1 MINKSHKRYNNKTLL
16 SQKGTLMKSLK
27 LIFIST
33 LLITS
38 NLYSSEKIQP
48 SFDCSK
54 AKTRVEKLVC
64 SDEDISRVDRDMQKA
79 YDLMMGKYDLA
90 YMNEEAKEEIKPYLE
105 KLKQSQ
111 IDWVKYRDKYCN
123 TKKDEKEFNSCVF
136 SRYVNRIQSIVPRY
150 DWRIGFSIN
159 DKNSTNDL
167 CYNYFTQKFWMDSPK
182 PVNKDNPPYGED
194 KEFYEK
200 FLIDALDEDVA
211 KRELNTTK
219 NYYYTKLDFAPV
231 GSFIMCVGIGG
242 EEKDIYDLR
251 SKTYKPYCRQSSLQF
266 SDFLDG
272 EYIRPGKKPE
282 SGLKF
287 KEVEE
292 TKEEFKKRGLDY
304 FVKENYADFA
314 TEVYKKTIKNDIGG
328 FSNRIYATDKSY
340 DANIL
345 SDGIVRILYA
355 SNLHGKERKDK
366 FGEYI
371 DSSNFPN
378 VLTFMVADK
387 FFFRVYAAEGSG
399 NRLVCRMPI
408 QSRFKDRNDTK
419 LIREYLN
426 QFKEF

>member
-1 MINKSHKRYNNKTLL
+1 
-16 SQKGTLMKSLK
+16 MKNLK
-27 LIFIST
+27 IIFIST

-64 SDEDISRVDRDMQKA
+64 SDEVLSILDRDMQKA

-111 IDWVKYRDKYCN
+111 IDWVKYRDKRCN
-123 TKKDEKEFNSCVF
+123 AEKDKEEFRRCVLNE
-136 SRYVNRIQSIVPRY
+136 YYDRIQSVVPSYNR
-150 DWRIGFSIN
+150 RTGFSIN

-200 FLIDALDEDVA
+200 FIINALGKDIA
-211 KRELNTTK
+211 ARELNTTK
-219 NYYYTKLDFAPV
+219 NYYYTQLDGAPV
-231 GSFIMCVGIGG
+231 GSYIMCVGIGG

-251 SKTYKPYCRQSSLQF
+251 SKTYKPYCVTLNGQF
-266 SDFLDG
+266 EDFLNGD
-272 EYIRPGKKPE
+272 YIRDGQKLKF
-282 SGLKF
+282 GLKF
-287 KEVEE
+287 KEIEE
-292 TKEEFKKRGLDY
+292 TEEEFKRRGLDY
-304 FVKENYADFA
+304 EKDDSFS
-314 TEVYKKTIKNDIGG
+314 TEVFKKTIKNDTDD
-328 FSNRIYATDKSY
+328 FSSVIYSTDKSY

-345 SDGIVRILYA
+345 SDGMVRILYA

-366 FGEYI
+366 FGRYTYP
-371 DSSNFPN
+371 DGYSSSPAFI
-378 VLTFMVADK
+378 VADK
-387 FFFRVYAAEGSG
+387 FFFRVYMEKYG
-399 NRLVCRMPI
+399 NYLVCRMPI
-408 QSRFKDRNDTK
+408 QSRFKDRNDSK
-419 LIREYLN
+419 LIREYLE

>member
-1 MINKSHKRYNNKTLL
+1 
-16 SQKGTLMKSLK
+16 MKK
-27 LIFIST
+27 FIVISI

-136 SRYVNRIQSIVPRY
+136 SRYVYRIESIVPSY
-150 DWRIGFSIN
+150 DWRTGFSIN

-200 FLIDALDEDVA
+200 FLIDALDDDVA

-219 NYYYTKLDFAPV
+219 NYYYTQLDGAPV
-231 GSFIMCVGIGG
+231 GSNIMCVGIGG
-242 EEKDIYDLR
+242 EEKEIYDLR
-251 SKTYKPYCRQSSLQF
+251 SKTYKPYCTNSSMQF
-266 SDFLDG
+266 EDFLNG
-272 EYIRPGKKPE
+272 EYIKPGKKPE

-304 FVKENYADFA
+304 EKDDNFS
-314 TEVYKKTIKNDIGG
+314 TEVYKKVMKNGFG
-328 FSNRIYATDKSY
+328 RFSNAIYNTNDKSY

-345 SDGIVRILYA
+345 SDGMVRILYA
-355 SNLHGKERKDK
+355 SNLEWEKSKEK
-366 FGEYI
+366 FGVYKYSNGYS
-371 DSSNFPN
+371 DSPAFI
-378 VLTFMVADK
+378 VADK
-387 FFFRVYAAEGSG
+387 FFFRVYMSKYG
-399 NRLVCRMPI
+399 NYLVCRMPI

>member
-1 MINKSHKRYNNKTLL
+1 
-16 SQKGTLMKSLK
+16 MKN
-27 LIFIST
+27 FIVISI

-64 SDEDISRVDRDMQKA
+64 SDEVLSILDRDMQKA

-111 IDWVKYRDKYCN
+111 IDWVKDRDACSS
-123 TKKDEKEFNSCVF
+123 KKDKKEFRSCVF
-136 SRYVNRIQSIVPRY
+136 SRYINRIQSIVPSY
-150 DWRIGFSIN
+150 DWRTGFSIN

-200 FLIDALDEDVA
+200 FLINALGKDIAE
-211 KRELNTTK
+211 RELNTTT

-231 GSFIMCVGIGG
+231 GSYTMCVGIGG
-242 EEKDIYDLR
+242 EEKDIYNLR
-251 SKTYKPYCRQSSLQF
+251 SKTYKPYCRDTSMQF
-266 SDFLDG
+266 EDFLNGD
-272 EYIRPGKKPE
+272 YIRYGQKPQF
-282 SGLKF
+282 GLKF

-292 TKEEFKKRGLDY
+292 TKEEFKRRGLDY
-304 FVKENYADFA
+304 KKDDNFS
-314 TEVYKKTIKNDIGG
+314 TEVYKKAIKNDADS
-328 FSNRIYATDKSY
+328 FSNAIYSTDKSY

-345 SDGIVRILYA
+345 SDGMVRILYA
-355 SNLHGKERKDK
+355 SNLGWEKSKEK
-366 FGEYI
+366 FGEHFL
-371 DSSNFPN
+371 SSNSSDWPI
-378 VLTFMVADK
+378 LIVADK
-387 FFFRVYAAEGSG
+387 FFFRVFKGGGYT
-399 NRLVCRMPI
+399 NNLICRMPI

>member
-1 MINKSHKRYNNKTLL
+1 MKKIIVISLLLFTSH
-16 SQKGTLMKSLK
+16 
-27 LIFIST
+27 
-33 LLITS
+33 
-38 NLYSSEKIQP
+38 LYSNDRIQP

-64 SDEDISRVDRDMQKA
+64 SDEVLSIVDRDMQKA

-136 SRYVNRIQSIVPRY
+136 SRYVYRIESIVPSY
-150 DWRIGFSIN
+150 DWRTGFSIN

-200 FLIDALDEDVA
+200 FLINALDDDIA

-219 NYYYTKLDFAPV
+219 NYYYTQLDGAPV
-231 GSFIMCVGIGG
+231 GSNIMCVGIGG
-242 EEKDIYDLR
+242 EEKEIYDLR
-251 SKTYKPYCRQSSLQF
+251 SKTYKPYCTNSSMQF
-266 SDFLDG
+266 EDFLNG
-272 EYIRPGKKPE
+272 EYIKPGKKPE

-304 FVKENYADFA
+304 EKDDNFS
-314 TEVYKKTIKNDIGG
+314 TEVYKKVMKNGFG
-328 FSNRIYATDKSY
+328 RFSNAIYNTNDKSY

-345 SDGIVRILYA
+345 SDGMVRILYA
-355 SNLHGKERKDK
+355 SNLEWEKSKEK
-366 FGEYI
+366 FGVYKYSNGYS
-371 DSSNFPN
+371 DSPAFI
-378 VLTFMVADK
+378 VADK
-387 FFFRVYAAEGSG
+387 FFFRVYMSKYG
-399 NRLVCRMPI
+399 NYLVCRMPI

>member
-1 MINKSHKRYNNKTLL
+1 
-16 SQKGTLMKSLK
+16 MKN
-27 LIFIST
+27 FIVISI

-64 SDEDISRVDRDMQKA
+64 SDEVLSILDRDMQKA

-111 IDWVKYRDKYCN
+111 IDWVKYRDKRCN
-123 TKKDEKEFNSCVF
+123 AEKDKEEFRRCVLNE
-136 SRYVNRIQSIVPRY
+136 YYDRIQSVVPSYNR
-150 DWRIGFSIN
+150 RTGFFIN

-200 FLIDALDEDVA
+200 FLINVLDDDIA

-251 SKTYKPYCRQSSLQF
+251 SKTYKPYCTRSSMQF
-266 SDFLDG
+266 GDFLNG
-272 EYIRPGKKPE
+272 EYIKPGKKPE

-292 TKEEFKKRGLDY
+292 TKEEFRKRGLDY

-328 FSNRIYATDKSY
+328 FRNEIYSTDKSY

-345 SDGIVRILYA
+345 SDGMVRILYA
-355 SNLHGKERKDK
+355 SNLEWDK
-366 FGEYI
+366 SEEKLGRYTHP
-371 DSSNFPN
+371 DGYSSSP
-378 VLTFMVADK
+378 TSIVADK
-387 FFFRVYAAEGSG
+387 FFFRVFTGKHA
-399 NRLVCRMPI
+399 NNLICRMPI

-419 LIREYLN
+419 LIREYLD

>member
-1 MINKSHKRYNNKTLL
+1 
-16 SQKGTLMKSLK
+16 MKSLK

-111 IDWVKYRDKYCN
+111 IDWVKDRDACSS
-123 TKKDEKEFNSCVF
+123 KKDKKEFNSCVF
-136 SRYVNRIQSIVPRY
+136 SKYINRIESIVPSY
-150 DWRIGFSIN
+150 NWRIGFSIN

-211 KRELNTTK
+211 KRELNTTT

-251 SKTYKPYCRQSSLQF
+251 SKTYKPYCTKSGIQF

-304 FVKENYADFA
+304 KKYDIFS
-314 TEVYKKTIKNDIGG
+314 TEVYKKTIKNDTGG
-328 FSNRIYATDKSY
+328 FRNEIYSTDKSY

-345 SDGIVRILYA
+345 SDGMVRILYA
-355 SNLHGKERKDK
+355 SNLEWDK
-366 FGEYI
+366 SEEKLGRYTHP
-371 DSSNFPN
+371 DGYSSSP
-378 VLTFMVADK
+378 TFIVADK
-387 FFFRVYAAEGSG
+387 FFFRVFTGKHA
-399 NRLVCRMPI
+399 NNLICRMPI

-419 LIREYLN
+419 LIREYLD

>member
-1 MINKSHKRYNNKTLL
+1 
-16 SQKGTLMKSLK
+16 MKNLK

-54 AKTRVEKLVC
+54 AKTRVEKLIC

-111 IDWVKYRDKYCN
+111 IDWVKVRDACSS
-123 TKKDEKEFNSCVF
+123 KKDKKEFRSCVF
-136 SRYVNRIQSIVPRY
+136 SRYINRIESIVPSY
-150 DWRIGFSIN
+150 NWRIGFSIN

-200 FLIDALDEDVA
+200 FLIDALDDVA

-242 EEKDIYDLR
+242 EGKDIYDLR
-251 SKTYKPYCRQSSLQF
+251 SKTYKPYCTNSSMRF
-266 SDFLDG
+266 DDFLYGYSTIDSKN
-272 EYIRPGKKPE
+272 P
-282 SGLKF
+282 KF

-292 TKEEFKKRGLDY
+292 TKAEFKKRGLDY
-304 FVKENYADFA
+304 EKDDNFP
-314 TEVYKKTIKNDIGG
+314 TEIYKKAIKSGRSS
-328 FSNRIYATDKSY
+328 FSNKIYSTIEYY

-345 SDGIVRILYA
+345 SDGMVRILYA
-355 SNLHGKERKDK
+355 SNSGAEVKDK

-371 DSSNFPN
+371 DTNNYSTTPS
-378 VLTFMVADK
+378 LIIADK
-387 FFFRVYAAEGSG
+387 FFFRVFAGKYA
-399 NRLVCRMPI
+399 NNLICRMPI

-419 LIREYLN
+419 LIREYLD

>member
-1 MINKSHKRYNNKTLL
+1 MINKTHNRYNNKILL
-16 SQKGTLMKSLK
+16 SQKGTLMKNLK
-27 LIFIST
+27 HILIST

-64 SDEDISRVDRDMQKA
+64 SDEVLSILDRDMQKA

-111 IDWVKYRDKYCN
+111 IEWVKHRDRYCN
-123 TKKDEKEFNSCVF
+123 TEKDKEEFRRCVLNE
-136 SRYVNRIQSIVPRY
+136 YYNRIQSVVPSYNR
-150 DWRIGFSIN
+150 RTGFSIN

-182 PVNKDNPPYGED
+182 PVNKDNPPCGED

-200 FLIDALDEDVA
+200 FIINALGKDIA
-211 KRELNTTK
+211 ARELNTTK
-219 NYYYTKLDFAPV
+219 NYYYTQLDGAPV
-231 GSFIMCVGIGG
+231 GSYIMCVGIGG

-251 SKTYKPYCRQSSLQF
+251 SKTYKPYCVTLNGQF
-266 SDFLDG
+266 EDFLNGD
-272 EYIRPGKKPE
+272 YIRDGQKLKF
-282 SGLKF
+282 GLKF
-287 KEVEE
+287 KEIEE
-292 TKEEFKKRGLDY
+292 TEEEFKRRGLDY
-304 FVKENYADFA
+304 KKDDSFS
-314 TEVYKKTIKNDIGG
+314 TEVFKKTIKNDTDD
-328 FSNRIYATDKSY
+328 FSSVIYSTDKSY

-345 SDGIVRILYA
+345 SDGMVRILYA
-355 SNLHGKERKDK
+355 SNLGWEKSKEK
-366 FGEYI
+366 FGEHFL
-371 DSSNFPN
+371 SSNSSDWPI
-378 VLTFMVADK
+378 LIVADK
-387 FFFRVYAAEGSG
+387 FFFRVFTGEYA
-399 NRLVCRMPI
+399 NNLICRMPI

>member
-1 MINKSHKRYNNKTLL
+1 MINKSHNRYNNKILL
-16 SQKGTLMKSLK
+16 SQKGTLMKNLK
-27 LIFIST
+27 LIVITT

-54 AKTRVEKLVC
+54 AKTRVEKLIC

-111 IDWVKYRDKYCN
+111 IDWVKERDACSS
-123 TKKDEKEFNSCVF
+123 KKDKKEFNSCVF
-136 SRYVNRIQSIVPRY
+136 SRYINRIESIVPSY
-150 DWRIGFSIN
+150 NWRIGFSIN

-200 FLIDALDEDVA
+200 FIINALGKDIAE
-211 KRELNTTK
+211 RELNTTK
-219 NYYYTKLDFAPV
+219 NYYYTQFDGAPV
-231 GSFIMCVGIGG
+231 GSYIMCVGIGG
-242 EEKDIYDLR
+242 EEKEIYDLR
-251 SKTYKPYCRQSSLQF
+251 SKTYKPYCVTLNVHF
-266 SDFLDG
+266 EDFLNGD
-272 EYIRPGKKPE
+272 YIRDGQKPE

-304 FVKENYADFA
+304 EKDDSFS
-314 TEVYKKTIKNDIGG
+314 TEVYKKTVKNHTDHFINFLYT
-328 FSNRIYATDKSY
+328 FSKNY

-345 SDGIVRILYA
+345 SDGMVRILYA
-355 SNLHGKERKDK
+355 SNLGWEKSKEK
-366 FGEYI
+366 FGEHFL
-371 DSSNFPN
+371 SSKSSDWPI
-378 VLTFMVADK
+378 LIVADK
-387 FFFRVYAAEGSG
+387 FFFRVFTGEYA
-399 NRLVCRMPI
+399 NNLICRMPI
-408 QSRFKDRNDTK
+408 QSRFKDRNDSK

>member
-1 MINKSHKRYNNKTLL
+1 
-16 SQKGTLMKSLK
+16 MKNLK

-54 AKTRVEKLVC
+54 AKTRVEKLIC
-64 SDEDISRVDRDMQKA
+64 SDEDISRVDRDLQKA
-79 YDLMMGKYDLA
+79 YDLMMGKYDIT

-123 TKKDEKEFNSCVF
+123 TIKDEKEFNSCVF
-136 SRYVNRIQSIVPRY
+136 SRYVYRIQSIVPSY
-150 DWRIGFSIN
+150 DWRTGFSIN

-194 KEFYEK
+194 REFYEK
-200 FLIDALDEDVA
+200 FLINALGKDIAE
-211 KRELNTTK
+211 RELNTTK
-219 NYYYTKLDFAPV
+219 NYYYTQLDGAPV
-231 GSFIMCVGIGG
+231 GSYIMCVGIGG

-251 SKTYKPYCRQSSLQF
+251 SKTYRPYCRDTSMQF
-266 SDFLDG
+266 EDFLHGD
-272 EYIRPGKKPE
+272 YIRAGQKPE

-292 TKEEFKKRGLDY
+292 TKAEFKKRGLDY
-304 FVKENYADFA
+304 EKDDNFS

-328 FSNRIYATDKSY
+328 FSNAIYSTDKSY

-345 SDGIVRILYA
+345 SDGMVRILYA
-355 SNLHGKERKDK
+355 SNLEWEKRKEK
-366 FGEYI
+366 FGEYTY
-371 DSSNFPN
+371 SNGHSNSPAFI
-378 VLTFMVADK
+378 VADK
-387 FFFRVYAAEGSG
+387 FFFRVYMIRKYG
-399 NRLVCRMPI
+399 NYLVCRIPI

-419 LIREYLN
+419 LIREYLD

>member
-64 SDEDISRVDRDMQKA
+64 SDEVLSILDRDMQKA
-79 YDLMMGKYDLA
+79 YDLMMGKYDIT

-123 TKKDEKEFNSCVF
+123 TKKDKEEFRRCVLNE
-136 SRYVNRIQSIVPRY
+136 YYNRIQSVVPSYNR
-150 DWRIGFSIN
+150 RTGFSIN

-200 FLIDALDEDVA
+200 FLINALGKDIAE
-211 KRELNTTK
+211 RELNTTK
-219 NYYYTKLDFAPV
+219 NYYYTQLDGAPV
-231 GSFIMCVGIGG
+231 GSYIMCVGIGG

-251 SKTYKPYCRQSSLQF
+251 SKTYKPYCVTLNGQF
-266 SDFLDG
+266 EDFLNGD
-272 EYIRPGKKPE
+272 YIRDGQKLKF
-282 SGLKF
+282 GLKF
-287 KEVEE
+287 KEIEE
-292 TKEEFKKRGLDY
+292 TEEEFKRRGLDY
-304 FVKENYADFA
+304 EKDDSFS
-314 TEVYKKTIKNDIGG
+314 TEVYKKTIKNDTDD
-328 FSNRIYATDKSY
+328 FSSVIYSTDKSY

-345 SDGIVRILYA
+345 SDGMVRILYA
-355 SNLHGKERKDK
+355 SNLGWEKSKEK
-366 FGEYI
+366 FGEHFL
-371 DSSNFPN
+371 SSNSSDWPI
-378 VLTFMVADK
+378 LIVADK
-387 FFFRVYAAEGSG
+387 FFFRVFTGEYA
-399 NRLVCRMPI
+399 NNLICRMPI

-419 LIREYLN
+419 LIREYLD

>member
-1 MINKSHKRYNNKTLL
+1 
-16 SQKGTLMKSLK
+16 MKNLK

-38 NLYSSEKIQP
+38 NLYSNDRIQP

-111 IDWVKYRDKYCN
+111 IDWVKYRDRYCN

-136 SRYVNRIQSIVPRY
+136 SRYVYRIESIVPSY
-150 DWRIGFSIN
+150 DWRTGFSIN

-200 FLIDALDEDVA
+200 FLINALGKDIA

-242 EEKDIYDLR
+242 EEKEIYDLR
-251 SKTYKPYCRQSSLQF
+251 SKTYKPYCRKSSMQF
-266 SDFLDG
+266 GDFLNGD
-272 EYIRPGKKPE
+272 YIKPGRKPE

-304 FVKENYADFA
+304 EKDDSFS
-314 TEVYKKTIKNDIGG
+314 TEVYKKTIKNDRGG
-328 FSNRIYATDKSY
+328 FSNAIYSSDKSY

-345 SDGIVRILYA
+345 SDGMVRILYA
-355 SNLHGKERKDK
+355 SNLEWDK
-366 FGEYI
+366 SEEKLGRYTHP
-371 DSSNFPN
+371 DGYSSSP
-378 VLTFMVADK
+378 TSIVADK
-387 FFFRVYAAEGSG
+387 FFFRVFTGKHA
-399 NRLVCRMPI
+399 NNLICRMPI

>member
-1 MINKSHKRYNNKTLL
+1 
-16 SQKGTLMKSLK
+16 MKN
-27 LIFIST
+27 FIVMSI

-64 SDEDISRVDRDMQKA
+64 SDEVISTLDRDMQKA

-111 IDWVKYRDKYCN
+111 IEWVKHRDKYCN
-123 TKKDEKEFNSCVF
+123 TEKDKEEFRRCVLNE
-136 SRYVNRIQSIVPRY
+136 YYYRIKSIVPRY
-150 DWRIGFSIN
+150 DRRTGFSIN

-200 FLIDALDEDVA
+200 FLINALGKDIAE
-211 KRELNTTK
+211 RELNATT
-219 NYYYTKLDFAPV
+219 NYYYTQLDGAPV
-231 GSFIMCVGIGG
+231 GSYIMCVGIGG
-242 EEKDIYDLR
+242 EEKDIYNLR
-251 SKTYKPYCRQSSLQF
+251 SKTYKPYCRDTSMQF
-266 SDFLDG
+266 EDFLNGD
-272 EYIRPGKKPE
+272 YIRYGQKPQF
-282 SGLKF
+282 GLKF

-292 TKEEFKKRGLDY
+292 TKEEFKRRGLDY
-304 FVKENYADFA
+304 KKDDNFS
-314 TEVYKKTIKNDIGG
+314 TEVYKKAIKNDADS
-328 FSNRIYATDKSY
+328 FSNAIYSTDKSY

-345 SDGIVRILYA
+345 SDGMVRILYA
-355 SNLHGKERKDK
+355 SNLEWEKSKDK
-366 FGEYI
+366 FGVYI
-371 DSSNFPN
+371 DSSNFSN

-419 LIREYLN
+419 LIREYLD

>member
-1 MINKSHKRYNNKTLL
+1 
-16 SQKGTLMKSLK
+16 MKNLK
-27 LIFIST
+27 LIVIST

-111 IDWVKYRDKYCN
+111 IDWVKDRDACSS
-123 TKKDEKEFNSCVF
+123 KKDKKEFRSCVF
-136 SRYVNRIQSIVPRY
+136 SRYINRIQSIVPSY
-150 DWRIGFSIN
+150 DWRTGFSIN

-200 FLIDALDEDVA
+200 FIINALDDDVA

-251 SKTYKPYCRQSSLQF
+251 SKTYKPYCTNSSMRF
-266 SDFLDG
+266 DDFLYGYSTIDSKN
-272 EYIRPGKKPE
+272 P
-282 SGLKF
+282 KF

-292 TKEEFKKRGLDY
+292 TKAEFKKRGLDY
-304 FVKENYADFA
+304 EKDDNFP
-314 TEVYKKTIKNDIGG
+314 TEVYKKAIKSGRSS
-328 FSNRIYATDKSY
+328 FSNKIYSTIEYY

-345 SDGIVRILYA
+345 SDGMVRILYA
-355 SNLHGKERKDK
+355 SNSGAEVKDK

-371 DSSNFPN
+371 DTNNYSTTPS
-378 VLTFMVADK
+378 LIIADK
-387 FFFRVYAAEGSG
+387 FFFRVFAGKYA
-399 NRLVCRMPI
+399 NNLICRMPI
-408 QSRFKDRNDTK
+408 QSRFKDKNDTK
-419 LIREYLN
+419 LIREYLD
-426 QFKEF
+426 QFKQF

>member
-1 MINKSHKRYNNKTLL
+1 
-16 SQKGTLMKSLK
+16 MKSLK

-64 SDEDISRVDRDMQKA
+64 SDEVLSILDRDMQKA
-79 YDLMMGKYDLA
+79 YDLMMGKYDIT

-123 TKKDEKEFNSCVF
+123 TKKDKEEFRRCVLNE
-136 SRYVNRIQSIVPRY
+136 YYNRIQSVVPSYNR
-150 DWRIGFSIN
+150 RTGFSIN

-200 FLIDALDEDVA
+200 FLINALGKDIAE
-211 KRELNTTK
+211 RELNTTK
-219 NYYYTKLDFAPV
+219 NYYYTQLDGAPV
-231 GSFIMCVGIGG
+231 GSYIMCVGIGG

-251 SKTYKPYCRQSSLQF
+251 SKTYKPYCVTLNGQF
-266 SDFLDG
+266 EDFLNGD
-272 EYIRPGKKPE
+272 YIRDGQKLKF
-282 SGLKF
+282 GLKF
-287 KEVEE
+287 KEIEE
-292 TKEEFKKRGLDY
+292 TEEEFKRRGLDY
-304 FVKENYADFA
+304 EKDDSFS
-314 TEVYKKTIKNDIGG
+314 TEVYKKTIKNDTDD
-328 FSNRIYATDKSY
+328 FSSVIYSTDKSY

-345 SDGIVRILYA
+345 SDGMVRILYA
-355 SNLHGKERKDK
+355 SNLGWEKSKEK
-366 FGEYI
+366 FGEHFL
-371 DSSNFPN
+371 SSNSSDWPI
-378 VLTFMVADK
+378 LIVADK
-387 FFFRVYAAEGSG
+387 FFFRVFTGEYA
-399 NRLVCRMPI
+399 NNLICRMPI

>member
-1 MINKSHKRYNNKTLL
+1 
-16 SQKGTLMKSLK
+16 MKSLK
-27 LIFIST
+27 LIVIST

-54 AKTRVEKLVC
+54 AKTRVEKLIC

-90 YMNEEAKEEIKPYLE
+90 YMNEEAKEEIKPYLK

-111 IDWVKYRDKYCN
+111 IDWVKERDACSS
-123 TKKDEKEFNSCVF
+123 KKDKKEFNSCVF
-136 SRYVNRIQSIVPRY
+136 SKYINRIESIVPSY
-150 DWRIGFSIN
+150 NWRIGFSIN

-200 FLIDALDEDVA
+200 FLINALGKDIAE
-211 KRELNTTK
+211 RELNTTK
-219 NYYYTKLDFAPV
+219 NYYYTQFDGAPV
-231 GSFIMCVGIGG
+231 GSYIMCVGIGG
-242 EEKDIYDLR
+242 EEKEIYDLR
-251 SKTYKPYCRQSSLQF
+251 SKTYKPYCVTLNVHF
-266 SDFLDG
+266 EDFLNGD
-272 EYIRPGKKPE
+272 YITHGQKPE

-304 FVKENYADFA
+304 EKDDSFS
-314 TEVYKKTIKNDIGG
+314 TEVYKKTVKSYTDHFMNFLYTFSKN
-328 FSNRIYATDKSY
+328 Y

-345 SDGIVRILYA
+345 SDNRVRILYA

-366 FGEYI
+366 FGRYAYP
-371 DSSNFPN
+371 DGYSSSPAFI
-378 VLTFMVADK
+378 VADK
-387 FFFRVYAAEGSG
+387 FFFRVYMNKYG
-399 NRLVCRMPI
+399 NYLVCRMPI

>member
-1 MINKSHKRYNNKTLL
+1 
-16 SQKGTLMKSLK
+16 MKSLK
-27 LIFIST
+27 LIVISA

-79 YDLMMGKYDLA
+79 YDLMMGKYDIP

-136 SRYVNRIQSIVPRY
+136 SRYVYRIESIVPSY
-150 DWRIGFSIN
+150 DWRTGFSIN

-200 FLIDALDEDVA
+200 FLINALDDDIA

-219 NYYYTKLDFAPV
+219 NYYYTQLDGAPV
-231 GSFIMCVGIGG
+231 GSNIMCVGIGG
-242 EEKDIYDLR
+242 EEKEIYDLR
-251 SKTYKPYCRQSSLQF
+251 SKTYKPYCTNSSMQF
-266 SDFLDG
+266 EDFLNG
-272 EYIRPGKKPE
+272 EYIKPGKKPE

-304 FVKENYADFA
+304 EKDDNFS
-314 TEVYKKTIKNDIGG
+314 TEVYKKVMKNGFG
-328 FSNRIYATDKSY
+328 RFSNAIYNTNDKSY

-345 SDGIVRILYA
+345 SDGMVRILYA
-355 SNLHGKERKDK
+355 SNLEWEKSKEK
-366 FGEYI
+366 FGVYKYSNGYS
-371 DSSNFPN
+371 DSPAFI
-378 VLTFMVADK
+378 VADK
-387 FFFRVYAAEGSG
+387 FFFRVYMSKYG
-399 NRLVCRMPI
+399 NYLVCRMPI

>member
-1 MINKSHKRYNNKTLL
+1 MKKIIVISLL
-16 SQKGTLMKSLK
+16 L
-27 LIFIST
+27 F
-33 LLITS
+33 TS

-64 SDEDISRVDRDMQKA
+64 SDEVLSTLDRDMQKA

-111 IDWVKYRDKYCN
+111 IEWVKHRDRYCN
-123 TKKDEKEFNSCVF
+123 TEKDKEEFRRCVLNE
-136 SRYVNRIQSIVPRY
+136 YYNRIQSVVPTY
-150 DWRIGFSIN
+150 NVRIGFSIN
-159 DKNSTNDL
+159 DKNSTNNL

-211 KRELNTTK
+211 KRELNTTT
-219 NYYYTKLDFAPV
+219 NYYYTKLDGAPV
-231 GSFIMCVGIGG
+231 GSYIMCVGIGG
-242 EEKDIYDLR
+242 EGKDIYDLR
-251 SKTYKPYCRQSSLQF
+251 SKTYKPYCTNSSMRF
-266 SDFLDG
+266 DDFLYGYSTIDSKN
-272 EYIRPGKKPE
+272 P
-282 SGLKF
+282 KF

-292 TKEEFKKRGLDY
+292 TKAEFKKRGLDY
-304 FVKENYADFA
+304 EKDDNFP
-314 TEVYKKTIKNDIGG
+314 TEVYKKAIKSGRSS
-328 FSNRIYATDKSY
+328 FSNKIYSTIEYY

-345 SDGIVRILYA
+345 SDGMVRILYA
-355 SNLHGKERKDK
+355 SNSGAEVKDK

-371 DSSNFPN
+371 DTNNYSTTPS
-378 VLTFMVADK
+378 LIIADK
-387 FFFRVYAAEGSG
+387 FFFRVFAGKYA
-399 NRLVCRMPI
+399 NNLICRMPI
-408 QSRFKDRNDTK
+408 QSRFKDRNDTR

>member
-1 MINKSHKRYNNKTLL
+1 MINKTHKRYNNGSLL
-16 SQKGTLMKSLK
+16 SQKGTLMKNLK
-27 LIFIST
+27 LIVITT
-33 LLITS
+33 LLIS
-38 NLYSSEKIQP
+38 SHLYSNDRIQP

-64 SDEDISRVDRDMQKA
+64 SDEVLYTLDRDMQKA

-111 IDWVKYRDKYCN
+111 IEWVKHRDRYCN
-123 TKKDEKEFNSCVF
+123 TEKDKEEFRRCVLNE
-136 SRYVNRIQSIVPRY
+136 YYNRIQSVVPTY
-150 DWRIGFSIN
+150 NVRIGFSIN

-211 KRELNTTK
+211 KRELNTTT

-251 SKTYKPYCRQSSLQF
+251 SKTYKPYCVTLNGQF
-266 SDFLDG
+266 EDFLNGD
-272 EYIRPGKKPE
+272 YIRDGQKLKF
-282 SGLKF
+282 GLKF
-287 KEVEE
+287 KEIEE
-292 TKEEFKKRGLDY
+292 TEEEFKRRGLDY
-304 FVKENYADFA
+304 EKDDSFS
-314 TEVYKKTIKNDIGG
+314 TEVYKKTIKNDTGG
-328 FSNRIYATDKSY
+328 FRNEIYSTDKSY

-345 SDGIVRILYA
+345 SDGMVRILYA
-355 SNLHGKERKDK
+355 SNLGWEKSKEK
-366 FGEYI
+366 FGEHFL
-371 DSSNFPN
+371 SSNSSDWPI
-378 VLTFMVADK
+378 LIVADK
-387 FFFRVYAAEGSG
+387 FFFRVFTGEYA
-399 NRLVCRMPI
+399 NNLICRMPI

>member
-1 MINKSHKRYNNKTLL
+1 MKKIIVISLLLFTSH
-16 SQKGTLMKSLK
+16 
-27 LIFIST
+27 
-33 LLITS
+33 
-38 NLYSSEKIQP
+38 LYSNDRIQP

-54 AKTRVEKLVC
+54 AKTRVEKLIC

-111 IDWVKYRDKYCN
+111 IDWVKVRDACSS
-123 TKKDEKEFNSCVF
+123 KKDKKEFRSCVF
-136 SRYVNRIQSIVPRY
+136 SRYINRIESIVPSY
-150 DWRIGFSIN
+150 NWRIGFSIN

-200 FLIDALDEDVA
+200 FLINALDDDVA

-219 NYYYTKLDFAPV
+219 NYYYTQLDGAPV
-231 GSFIMCVGIGG
+231 GSNIMCVGIGG
-242 EEKDIYDLR
+242 EEKEIYDLR
-251 SKTYKPYCRQSSLQF
+251 SKTYKPYCTNSSMQF
-266 SDFLDG
+266 EDFLNG
-272 EYIRPGKKPE
+272 EYIKPGKKPE

-304 FVKENYADFA
+304 EKDDNFS
-314 TEVYKKTIKNDIGG
+314 TEVYKKVMKNGFG
-328 FSNRIYATDKSY
+328 RFSNAIYNTNDKSY

-345 SDGIVRILYA
+345 SDGMVRILYA
-355 SNLHGKERKDK
+355 SNLEWEKSKEK
-366 FGEYI
+366 FGVYKYSNGYS
-371 DSSNFPN
+371 DSPAFI
-378 VLTFMVADK
+378 VADK
-387 FFFRVYAAEGSG
+387 FFFRVYMSKYG
-399 NRLVCRMPI
+399 NYLVCRMPI

>member
-1 MINKSHKRYNNKTLL
+1 MINKTHNRYNNKILL
-16 SQKGTLMKSLK
+16 SQKGTLMKNLK
-27 LIFIST
+27 HILIST

-54 AKTRVEKLVC
+54 AKTRVEKLIC

-90 YMNEEAKEEIKPYLE
+90 YMNEEAKEEIKPYLK

-111 IDWVKYRDKYCN
+111 IDWVKDRDACSS
-123 TKKDEKEFNSCVF
+123 KKDKKEFRSCVF
-136 SRYVNRIQSIVPRY
+136 SRYINRIESIVPSY
-150 DWRIGFSIN
+150 DWRTGFSIN

-200 FLIDALDEDVA
+200 FLIDALDDVA

-242 EEKDIYDLR
+242 EGKDIYDLR
-251 SKTYKPYCRQSSLQF
+251 SKTYKPYCTNSSMRF
-266 SDFLDG
+266 DDFLYGYSTIDSKN
-272 EYIRPGKKPE
+272 P
-282 SGLKF
+282 KF

-292 TKEEFKKRGLDY
+292 TKAEFKKRGLDY
-304 FVKENYADFA
+304 EKDDNFP
-314 TEVYKKTIKNDIGG
+314 TEIYKKAIKSGRSS
-328 FSNRIYATDKSY
+328 FSNKIYSTIEYY

-345 SDGIVRILYA
+345 SDGMVRILYA
-355 SNLHGKERKDK
+355 SNSGAEVKDK

-371 DSSNFPN
+371 DTNNYSTTPS
-378 VLTFMVADK
+378 LIIADK
-387 FFFRVYAAEGSG
+387 FFFRVFAGKYA
-399 NRLVCRMPI
+399 NNLICRMPI

-419 LIREYLN
+419 LIREYLD

>member
-1 MINKSHKRYNNKTLL
+1 
-16 SQKGTLMKSLK
+16 MKSLK

-79 YDLMMGKYDLA
+79 YDLMMGKYDIT

-123 TKKDEKEFNSCVF
+123 TIKDEKEFNSCVF
-136 SRYVNRIQSIVPRY
+136 SRYINRIESIVPSY
-150 DWRIGFSIN
+150 NWRIGFSIN

-200 FLIDALDEDVA
+200 FLINALDEDVA

-251 SKTYKPYCRQSSLQF
+251 SKTYKPYCTNSSMRF
-266 SDFLDG
+266 DDFLYGYSTIDSKN
-272 EYIRPGKKPE
+272 P
-282 SGLKF
+282 KF

-292 TKEEFKKRGLDY
+292 TKAEFKKRGLDY
-304 FVKENYADFA
+304 EKDDNFP
-314 TEVYKKTIKNDIGG
+314 TEVYKKVIKNDTDG
-328 FSNRIYATDKSY
+328 FSSAIYGIDKSY
-340 DANIL
+340 DANML
-345 SDGIVRILYA
+345 SDGMVRILYA
-355 SNLHGKERKDK
+355 SNSGAEVKDK

-371 DSSNFPN
+371 DTNNYSTTPS
-378 VLTFMVADK
+378 LIIADK

>member
-1 MINKSHKRYNNKTLL
+1 
-16 SQKGTLMKSLK
+16 MKNLK
-27 LIFIST
+27 LIFISI

-38 NLYSSEKIQP
+38 NLYSSDRIQP

-64 SDEDISRVDRDMQKA
+64 SDEDLSRVDRDMQKA

-111 IDWVKYRDKYCN
+111 IDWVKVRDACSSE
-123 TKKDEKEFNSCVF
+123 KDKKEFRRCVF
-136 SRYVNRIQSIVPRY
+136 SRYINRIESIVPSY
-150 DWRIGFSIN
+150 NWRIGFSIN

-200 FLIDALDEDVA
+200 FLIEALGKDIAE
-211 KRELNTTK
+211 RELNTTT

-231 GSFIMCVGIGG
+231 GSFIMCVDIGG

-251 SKTYKPYCRQSSLQF
+251 SKTYKPYCTNSGIQF

-272 EYIRPGKKPE
+272 DYIGPGQKPE

-304 FVKENYADFA
+304 KKYDIFS
-314 TEVYKKTIKNDIGG
+314 TEVYKKTVKNHTGHFINFLYT
-328 FSNRIYATDKSY
+328 FSKKY

-345 SDGIVRILYA
+345 SDNRVRMLYA
-355 SNLHGKERKDK
+355 SNLEWDKSKDK
-366 FGEYI
+366 LGIYTYPEGY
-371 DSSNFPN
+371 SSSPT
-378 VLTFMVADK
+378 LIVADK
-387 FFFRVYAAEGSG
+387 FFFRVYMNKYG
-399 NRLVCRMPI
+399 NYLVCRMPI

>member
-1 MINKSHKRYNNKTLL
+1 MINKSHKRYNNKILL

-64 SDEDISRVDRDMQKA
+64 SDEVLSILDRDMQKA

-136 SRYVNRIQSIVPRY
+136 SRYVYRIESIVPSY
-150 DWRIGFSIN
+150 DWRTGFSIN

-200 FLIDALDEDVA
+200 FLINALGKDIAE
-211 KRELNTTK
+211 RELNTTK
-219 NYYYTKLDFAPV
+219 NYYYTQLDGAPV
-231 GSFIMCVGIGG
+231 GSYIMCVGIGG

-251 SKTYKPYCRQSSLQF
+251 SKTYKPYCVTLNGQF
-266 SDFLDG
+266 EDFLNGD
-272 EYIRPGKKPE
+272 YIRDGQKLKF
-282 SGLKF
+282 GLKF
-287 KEVEE
+287 KEIEE
-292 TKEEFKKRGLDY
+292 TEEEFKRRGLDY
-304 FVKENYADFA
+304 EKDDSFS
-314 TEVYKKTIKNDIGG
+314 TEVYKKTIKNDTDD
-328 FSNRIYATDKSY
+328 FSSVIYSTDKSY

-345 SDGIVRILYA
+345 SDGMVRILYA
-355 SNLHGKERKDK
+355 SNLGWEKSKEK
-366 FGEYI
+366 FGEHFL
-371 DSSNFPN
+371 SSNSSDWPI
-378 VLTFMVADK
+378 LIVADK
-387 FFFRVYAAEGSG
+387 FFFRVFTGEYA
-399 NRLVCRMPI
+399 NNLICRMPI

-419 LIREYLN
+419 LIREYLD

>member
-1 MINKSHKRYNNKTLL
+1 
-16 SQKGTLMKSLK
+16 MKK
-27 LIFIST
+27 FIVMSI

-64 SDEDISRVDRDMQKA
+64 SDEDLSRVDRDMQKA
-79 YDLMMGKYDLA
+79 YDLIMGKYDLA

-150 DWRIGFSIN
+150 DWRTGFSIN

-200 FLIDALDEDVA
+200 FLINALGKDIAE
-211 KRELNTTK
+211 RELNTTK
-219 NYYYTKLDFAPV
+219 NYYYTQLDGAPV
-231 GSFIMCVGIGG
+231 GSYIMCVGIGG

-251 SKTYKPYCRQSSLQF
+251 SKIYKPYCRDTSMQF
-266 SDFLDG
+266 EDFLNGD
-272 EYIRPGKKPE
+272 YIRYGQKPQF
-282 SGLKF
+282 GLKF

-304 FVKENYADFA
+304 EKDDNFS
-314 TEVYKKTIKNDIGG
+314 TEVYKKAIKNDADS
-328 FSNRIYATDKSY
+328 FSNAIYSTDKSY

-345 SDGIVRILYA
+345 SDGMVRILYA
-355 SNLHGKERKDK
+355 SNLEWDKSKEK
-366 FGEYI
+366 FGVYI

-378 VLTFMVADK
+378 LVTFMVADN
-387 FFFRVYAAEGSG
+387 FFFRVYAVEGSG

-408 QSRFKDRNDTK
+408 QSRFKDKNDSK
-419 LIREYLN
+419 LIREYLD

>member
-1 MINKSHKRYNNKTLL
+1 MKKIIVISLLLFTSH
-16 SQKGTLMKSLK
+16 
-27 LIFIST
+27 
-33 LLITS
+33 
-38 NLYSSEKIQP
+38 LYSNDRIQP

-79 YDLMMGKYDLA
+79 YDLMMGKYDIP

-136 SRYVNRIQSIVPRY
+136 SRYVYRIESIVPSY
-150 DWRIGFSIN
+150 DWRTGFSIN

-200 FLIDALDEDVA
+200 FLINALDDDIA

-219 NYYYTKLDFAPV
+219 NYYYTQLDGAPV
-231 GSFIMCVGIGG
+231 GSNIMCVGIGG
-242 EEKDIYDLR
+242 EEKEIYDLR
-251 SKTYKPYCRQSSLQF
+251 SKTYKPYCTNSSMQF
-266 SDFLDG
+266 EDFLNG
-272 EYIRPGKKPE
+272 EYIKPGKKPE

-304 FVKENYADFA
+304 EKDDNFS
-314 TEVYKKTIKNDIGG
+314 TEVYKKVMKNGFG
-328 FSNRIYATDKSY
+328 RFSNAIYNTNDKSY

-345 SDGIVRILYA
+345 SDGMVRILYA
-355 SNLHGKERKDK
+355 SNLEWEKSKEK
-366 FGEYI
+366 FGVYKYSNGYS
-371 DSSNFPN
+371 DSPAFI
-378 VLTFMVADK
+378 VADK
-387 FFFRVYAAEGSG
+387 FFFRVYMSKYG
-399 NRLVCRMPI
+399 NYLVCRMPI
-408 QSRFKDRNDTK
+408 QSRFKDRNDTR
-419 LIREYLN
+419 LIREYLD

>member
-1 MINKSHKRYNNKTLL
+1 MKKIIVISLLLFTSH
-16 SQKGTLMKSLK
+16 
-27 LIFIST
+27 
-33 LLITS
+33 
-38 NLYSSEKIQP
+38 LYSSDRIQP

-64 SDEDISRVDRDMQKA
+64 SDEVLSILDRDMQKA

-136 SRYVNRIQSIVPRY
+136 SRYVYRIESIVPSY
-150 DWRIGFSIN
+150 DWRTGFSIN

-200 FLIDALDEDVA
+200 FIINALGKDIA
-211 KRELNTTK
+211 ARELNTTK
-219 NYYYTKLDFAPV
+219 NYYYTQLDGAPV
-231 GSFIMCVGIGG
+231 GSYIMCVGIGG

-251 SKTYKPYCRQSSLQF
+251 SKTYKPYCVTLNGQF
-266 SDFLDG
+266 EDFLNGD
-272 EYIRPGKKPE
+272 YIRDGQKLKF
-282 SGLKF
+282 GLKF
-287 KEVEE
+287 KEIEE
-292 TKEEFKKRGLDY
+292 TEEEFKRRGLDY
-304 FVKENYADFA
+304 KKDDSFS
-314 TEVYKKTIKNDIGG
+314 TEVFKKTIKNDTDD
-328 FSNRIYATDKSY
+328 FSSVIYSTDKSY

-345 SDGIVRILYA
+345 SDGMVRILYA
-355 SNLHGKERKDK
+355 SNLGWEKSKEK
-366 FGEYI
+366 FGEHFL
-371 DSSNFPN
+371 SSNSSDWPI
-378 VLTFMVADK
+378 LIVADK
-387 FFFRVYAAEGSG
+387 FFFRVFTGEYA
-399 NRLVCRMPI
+399 NNLICRMPI

-419 LIREYLN
+419 LIREYLD

>member
-1 MINKSHKRYNNKTLL
+1 
-16 SQKGTLMKSLK
+16 MKSLK
-27 LIFIST
+27 LIVISA

-64 SDEDISRVDRDMQKA
+64 SDEVLSILDRDMQKA

-111 IDWVKYRDKYCN
+111 IKWVKHRDRYCD
-123 TKKDEKEFNSCVF
+123 TEKDKEEFRRCVLNE
-136 SRYVNRIQSIVPRY
+136 YYDRIQSVVPSYNR
-150 DWRIGFSIN
+150 RTGFSIN

-200 FLIDALDEDVA
+200 FLIDALGKDIAE
-211 KRELNTTK
+211 RELNTTT

-231 GSFIMCVGIGG
+231 GSYIMCVGIGG
-242 EEKDIYDLR
+242 EEKEIYDLR
-251 SKTYKPYCRQSSLQF
+251 SKTYKPYCVTLNGQF
-266 SDFLDG
+266 EDFLNGD
-272 EYIRPGKKPE
+272 YIRDGQKLKF
-282 SGLKF
+282 GLKF
-287 KEVEE
+287 KEIEE
-292 TKEEFKKRGLDY
+292 IEEEFKRRGLDY
-304 FVKENYADFA
+304 EKDDSFS
-314 TEVYKKTIKNDIGG
+314 TEVYKKTIKNDTDD
-328 FSNRIYATDKSY
+328 FSSVIYSTDKSY

-345 SDGIVRILYA
+345 SDGMVRILYA

-366 FGEYI
+366 FGRYTYP
-371 DSSNFPN
+371 DGYSSSPAFI
-378 VLTFMVADK
+378 VADK
-387 FFFRVYAAEGSG
+387 FFFRVYMEKYG
-399 NRLVCRMPI
+399 NYLVCRMPI

>member
-1 MINKSHKRYNNKTLL
+1 
-16 SQKGTLMKSLK
+16 MKNLK
-27 LIFIST
+27 LIVIST

-111 IDWVKYRDKYCN
+111 IDWVKDRDACSS
-123 TKKDEKEFNSCVF
+123 KKDKKEFRSCVF
-136 SRYVNRIQSIVPRY
+136 SRYINRIQSIVPSY
-150 DWRIGFSIN
+150 DWRTGFSIN

-200 FLIDALDEDVA
+200 FIINALDDDVA

-251 SKTYKPYCRQSSLQF
+251 SKTYKPYCTNSSMRF
-266 SDFLDG
+266 DDFLYGYSTIDSKN
-272 EYIRPGKKPE
+272 P
-282 SGLKF
+282 KF

-292 TKEEFKKRGLDY
+292 TKAEFKKRGLDY
-304 FVKENYADFA
+304 EKDDNFP
-314 TEVYKKTIKNDIGG
+314 TEVYKKAIKSGRSS
-328 FSNRIYATDKSY
+328 FSNKIYSTIEYY

-345 SDGIVRILYA
+345 SDGMVRILYA
-355 SNLHGKERKDK
+355 SNSGAEVKDK

-371 DSSNFPN
+371 DTNNYSTTPS
-378 VLTFMVADK
+378 LIIADK
-387 FFFRVYAAEGSG
+387 FFFRVFAGKYA
-399 NRLVCRMPI
+399 NNLICRMPI

>member
-1 MINKSHKRYNNKTLL
+1 
-16 SQKGTLMKSLK
+16 MKN
-27 LIFIST
+27 FIVMSI

-38 NLYSSEKIQP
+38 HLYSNDRIQP

-79 YDLMMGKYDLA
+79 YNLMMGKYDLA

-123 TKKDEKEFNSCVF
+123 TIKDEKEFNSCVF
-136 SRYVNRIQSIVPRY
+136 SRYVYRIQSIVPSY
-150 DWRIGFSIN
+150 DWRTGFSIN

-200 FLIDALDEDVA
+200 FLINALGKDIAE
-211 KRELNTTK
+211 RELNTTK
-219 NYYYTKLDFAPV
+219 NYYYTQLDGAPV

-242 EEKDIYDLR
+242 EGKDIYDLR
-251 SKTYKPYCRQSSLQF
+251 SKTYKPYCTNSSMRF
-266 SDFLDG
+266 DDFLYGYSTIDSKN
-272 EYIRPGKKPE
+272 P
-282 SGLKF
+282 KF

-292 TKEEFKKRGLDY
+292 TKAEFKKRGLDY
-304 FVKENYADFA
+304 EKDDNFP
-314 TEVYKKTIKNDIGG
+314 TEVYKKAIKSGRSS
-328 FSNRIYATDKSY
+328 FSNKIYSTIEYY

-345 SDGIVRILYA
+345 SDGMVRILYA
-355 SNLHGKERKDK
+355 SNSGAEVKDK

-371 DSSNFPN
+371 DTNNYSTTPS
-378 VLTFMVADK
+378 LIIADK
-387 FFFRVYAAEGSG
+387 FFFRVFAGKYA
-399 NRLVCRMPI
+399 NNLICRMPI
-408 QSRFKDRNDTK
+408 QSRFKDRNDTR

>member
-1 MINKSHKRYNNKTLL
+1 MKKIIVISLLLFTSH
-16 SQKGTLMKSLK
+16 
-27 LIFIST
+27 
-33 LLITS
+33 
-38 NLYSSEKIQP
+38 LYSNDRIQP

-79 YDLMMGKYDLA
+79 YDLMMGKYDIP

-136 SRYVNRIQSIVPRY
+136 SRYVYRIESIVPSY
-150 DWRIGFSIN
+150 DWRTGFSIN

-200 FLIDALDEDVA
+200 FLIDALDDVA

-219 NYYYTKLDFAPV
+219 NYYYTQLDGAPV
-231 GSFIMCVGIGG
+231 GSNIMCVGIGG
-242 EEKDIYDLR
+242 EEKEIYDLR
-251 SKTYKPYCRQSSLQF
+251 SKTYKPYCTNSSMQF
-266 SDFLDG
+266 EDFLNG
-272 EYIRPGKKPE
+272 EYIKPGKKPE

-304 FVKENYADFA
+304 EKDDNFS
-314 TEVYKKTIKNDIGG
+314 TEVYKKVMKNGFG
-328 FSNRIYATDKSY
+328 RFSNAIYNTNDKSY

-345 SDGIVRILYA
+345 SDGMVRILYA
-355 SNLHGKERKDK
+355 SNLEWEKSKEK
-366 FGEYI
+366 FGVYKYSNGYS
-371 DSSNFPN
+371 DSPAFI
-378 VLTFMVADK
+378 VADK
-387 FFFRVYAAEGSG
+387 FFFRVYMSKYG
-399 NRLVCRMPI
+399 NYLVCRMPI

>member
-1 MINKSHKRYNNKTLL
+1 MKKIIVISLL
-16 SQKGTLMKSLK
+16 L
-27 LIFIST
+27 F
-33 LLITS
+33 TS

-64 SDEDISRVDRDMQKA
+64 SDEVLSILDRDMQKA

-111 IDWVKYRDKYCN
+111 IKWVKHRDRYCN
-123 TKKDEKEFNSCVF
+123 TEKDKEEFRRCVLNE
-136 SRYVNRIQSIVPRY
+136 YYDRIQSVVPSYNR
-150 DWRIGFSIN
+150 RTGFFIN

-211 KRELNTTK
+211 KRELNTTT

-231 GSFIMCVGIGG
+231 GSYTMCVGIGG

-251 SKTYKPYCRQSSLQF
+251 SKTYKPYCRKSGLQF

-272 EYIRPGKKPE
+272 DYIRYGQKPE

-314 TEVYKKTIKNDIGG
+314 TEVYKKAIKNDADS
-328 FSNRIYATDKSY
+328 FSNAIYCIDKSY
-340 DANIL
+340 DTNIL
-345 SDGIVRILYA
+345 SDGMVRILYA
-355 SNLHGKERKDK
+355 SSLGADVKDK
-366 FGEYI
+366 FGDYVDTNNYSTTPSLI
-371 DSSNFPN
+371 I
-378 VLTFMVADK
+378 ADK
-387 FFFRVYAAEGSG
+387 FFFRVFKGGGYT
-399 NRLVCRMPI
+399 NNLICRMPI

-419 LIREYLN
+419 LIREYIN

>member
-1 MINKSHKRYNNKTLL
+1 
-16 SQKGTLMKSLK
+16 MKNLK
-27 LIFIST
+27 LIFISA

-54 AKTRVEKLVC
+54 AKTRVEKLIC

-90 YMNEEAKEEIKPYLE
+90 YMNEEAKEEIKPYLK

-111 IDWVKYRDKYCN
+111 IDWVKDRDACSS
-123 TKKDEKEFNSCVF
+123 KKDKKEFNSCVF
-136 SRYVNRIQSIVPRY
+136 SKYINRIQSIVPSY
-150 DWRIGFSIN
+150 NWRIGFSIN

-194 KEFYEK
+194 REFYEK
-200 FLIDALDEDVA
+200 FLVNALGKDIAE
-211 KRELNTTK
+211 RELNTTK
-219 NYYYTKLDFAPV
+219 NYYYTQFDGAPV
-231 GSFIMCVGIGG
+231 GSYIMCVGIGG
-242 EEKDIYDLR
+242 EEKEIYDLR
-251 SKTYKPYCRQSSLQF
+251 SKTYKPYCVTLNVHF
-266 SDFLDG
+266 EDFLNGD
-272 EYIRPGKKPE
+272 YITHGQKPE

-304 FVKENYADFA
+304 EKDDSFS
-314 TEVYKKTIKNDIGG
+314 TEVYKKTVKSYTDHFMNFLYTFSKN
-328 FSNRIYATDKSY
+328 Y

-345 SDGIVRILYA
+345 SDNRVRILYA
-355 SNLHGKERKDK
+355 SNLDWNKSKEK
-366 FGEYI
+366 FGVYKYSNGYS
-371 DSSNFPN
+371 DSPAFI
-378 VLTFMVADK
+378 VADK
-387 FFFRVYAAEGSG
+387 FFFRVYMNKYG
-399 NRLVCRMPI
+399 NYLVCRMPI

>member
-1 MINKSHKRYNNKTLL
+1 
-16 SQKGTLMKSLK
+16 MKK
-27 LIFIST
+27 FIVISI

-54 AKTRVEKLVC
+54 AKTRVEKLIC

-111 IDWVKYRDKYCN
+111 IDWVKDRDACSS
-123 TKKDEKEFNSCVF
+123 KKNKKEFRSCVF
-136 SRYVNRIQSIVPRY
+136 SRYINRIQSIVPRY

-200 FLIDALDEDVA
+200 FLINALGKDIAE
-211 KRELNTTK
+211 RELNATT
-219 NYYYTKLDFAPV
+219 NYYYTQLDGAPV
-231 GSFIMCVGIGG
+231 GSYIMCVGIGG
-242 EEKDIYDLR
+242 EEKDIYNLR
-251 SKTYKPYCRQSSLQF
+251 SKTYKPYCRDTSMQF
-266 SDFLDG
+266 EDFLNGD
-272 EYIRPGKKPE
+272 YIRAGQKPE

-292 TKEEFKKRGLDY
+292 TKAEFKKRGLDY
-304 FVKENYADFA
+304 EKDDNFS

-328 FSNRIYATDKSY
+328 FSNAIYNTNDKSY

-345 SDGIVRILYA
+345 SDGMVRIIYA
-355 SNLHGKERKDK
+355 SNLEWEKRKEK
-366 FGEYI
+366 FGEYTY
-371 DSSNFPN
+371 SNGHSNSPAFI
-378 VLTFMVADK
+378 VADK
-387 FFFRVYAAEGSG
+387 FFFRVYIDKYG
-399 NRLVCRMPI
+399 NDLVCRIPI

>member
-1 MINKSHKRYNNKTLL
+1 
-16 SQKGTLMKSLK
+16 MKNLK
-27 LIFIST
+27 LIFIFT
-33 LLITS
+33 LLTTS

-111 IDWVKYRDKYCN
+111 IEWVKHRDRYCN
-123 TKKDEKEFNSCVF
+123 TEKDKEEFRRCVLNE
-136 SRYVNRIQSIVPRY
+136 YYNRIQSVVPTY
-150 DWRIGFSIN
+150 NVRIGFSIN

-200 FLIDALDEDVA
+200 FIINALGKDIA
-211 KRELNTTK
+211 ARELNTTK
-219 NYYYTKLDFAPV
+219 NYYYTQLDGAPV
-231 GSFIMCVGIGG
+231 GSYIMCVGIGG

-251 SKTYKPYCRQSSLQF
+251 SKTYKPYCVTLNGQF
-266 SDFLDG
+266 EDFLNGD
-272 EYIRPGKKPE
+272 YIRDGQKLK

-304 FVKENYADFA
+304 KKDDNFS
-314 TEVYKKTIKNDIGG
+314 TEVYKKVMKNGFG
-328 FSNRIYATDKSY
+328 RFSNAIYNTNDKSY

-345 SDGIVRILYA
+345 SDGMVRILYA
-355 SNLHGKERKDK
+355 SNLEWEKSKEK
-366 FGEYI
+366 FGVYKYSNGYS
-371 DSSNFPN
+371 DSPAFI
-378 VLTFMVADK
+378 VADK
-387 FFFRVYAAEGSG
+387 FFFRVYMSKYG
-399 NRLVCRMPI
+399 NYLVCRMPI

-426 QFKEF
+426 RFKEF

>member
-16 SQKGTLMKSLK
+16 SAKGTLMKSLK
-27 LIFIST
+27 LIVIST

-54 AKTRVEKLVC
+54 AKTRVEKLIC

-136 SRYVNRIQSIVPRY
+136 SRYVYRIQSIVPSY
-150 DWRIGFSIN
+150 NWRIGFSIN

-200 FLIDALDEDVA
+200 FLINALDDDVA

-219 NYYYTKLDFAPV
+219 NYYYTQLDGAPV
-231 GSFIMCVGIGG
+231 GSNIMCVGIGG
-242 EEKDIYDLR
+242 EEKEIYDLR
-251 SKTYKPYCRQSSLQF
+251 SKTYKPYCTNSSMQF
-266 SDFLDG
+266 EDFLNG
-272 EYIRPGKKPE
+272 EYIKPGKKPE

-304 FVKENYADFA
+304 EKDDNFS
-314 TEVYKKTIKNDIGG
+314 TEVYKKVMKNGFG
-328 FSNRIYATDKSY
+328 RFSNAIYNTNDKSY

-345 SDGIVRILYA
+345 SDGMVRILYA
-355 SNLHGKERKDK
+355 SNLEWEKSKEK
-366 FGEYI
+366 FGVYKYSNGYS
-371 DSSNFPN
+371 DSPAFI
-378 VLTFMVADK
+378 VADK
-387 FFFRVYAAEGSG
+387 FFFRVYMSKYG
-399 NRLVCRMPI
+399 NYLVCRMPI

>member
-1 MINKSHKRYNNKTLL
+1 MKKIIVISLLLFTSH
-16 SQKGTLMKSLK
+16 
-27 LIFIST
+27 
-33 LLITS
+33 
-38 NLYSSEKIQP
+38 LYSNDRIQP

-54 AKTRVEKLVC
+54 AKTRVEKLIC

-123 TKKDEKEFNSCVF
+123 TKKDKEEFRRCVLNE
-136 SRYVNRIQSIVPRY
+136 YYNRIQSVVPSYNR
-150 DWRIGFSIN
+150 RTGFSIN

-200 FLIDALDEDVA
+200 FLINALDDDVA

-219 NYYYTKLDFAPV
+219 NYYYTQLDGAPV
-231 GSFIMCVGIGG
+231 GSNIMCVGIGG
-242 EEKDIYDLR
+242 EEKEIYDLR
-251 SKTYKPYCRQSSLQF
+251 SKTYKPYCTNSSMQF
-266 SDFLDG
+266 EDFLNG
-272 EYIRPGKKPE
+272 EYIKPGKKPE

-304 FVKENYADFA
+304 EKDDNFS
-314 TEVYKKTIKNDIGG
+314 TEVYKKVMKNGFG
-328 FSNRIYATDKSY
+328 RFSNAIYNTNDKSY

-345 SDGIVRILYA
+345 SDGMVRILYA
-355 SNLHGKERKDK
+355 SNLEWEKSKEK
-366 FGEYI
+366 FGVYKYSNGYS
-371 DSSNFPN
+371 DSPAFI
-378 VLTFMVADK
+378 VADK
-387 FFFRVYAAEGSG
+387 FFFRVYMSKYG
-399 NRLVCRMPI
+399 NYLVCRMPI

>member
-1 MINKSHKRYNNKTLL
+1 
-16 SQKGTLMKSLK
+16 MKN
-27 LIFIST
+27 FIVISI

-64 SDEDISRVDRDMQKA
+64 SDEVLSILDRDMQKA

-111 IDWVKYRDKYCN
+111 IDWVKDRDACSS
-123 TKKDEKEFNSCVF
+123 KKDKKEFRSCVF
-136 SRYVNRIQSIVPRY
+136 SRYINRIQSIVPSY
-150 DWRIGFSIN
+150 DWRTGFSIN

-200 FLIDALDEDVA
+200 FLIDALDDVA

-251 SKTYKPYCRQSSLQF
+251 SKTYKPYCTNSSMRF
-266 SDFLDG
+266 DDFLYGYSTIDSKN
-272 EYIRPGKKPE
+272 P
-282 SGLKF
+282 KF

-292 TKEEFKKRGLDY
+292 TKAEFKKRGLDY
-304 FVKENYADFA
+304 EKDDNFP
-314 TEVYKKTIKNDIGG
+314 TEVYKKAIKSGRSS
-328 FSNRIYATDKSY
+328 FSNKIYSTIEYY

-345 SDGIVRILYA
+345 SDGMVRILYA
-355 SNLHGKERKDK
+355 SNSGAEVKDK

-371 DSSNFPN
+371 DTNNYSTTPS
-378 VLTFMVADK
+378 LIIADK
-387 FFFRVYAAEGSG
+387 FFFRVFAGKYA
-399 NRLVCRMPI
+399 NNLICRMPI
-408 QSRFKDRNDTK
+408 QSRFKDRNDTR